1 MNYVREL
8 MGVLGLIIDVAG
20 VLVVFTGAVMAIIHF
35 FARPLGSG
43 DSGSYRQFRT
53 ELARAI
59 LLGLEFLVA
68 GDIIR
73 TVAVSP
79 TLERVAVL
87 GVIVLVRTFLCLSM
101 NLEVEGRWPWQR
113 AGQGA
118 IRPAA

>member
-1 MNYVREL
+1 MNYVRDL
-8 MGVLGLIIDVAG
+8 MGILGLMLDVAG
-20 VLVVFTGAVMAIIHF
+20 VLIVFTGAVMAIIHF
-35 FARPLGSG
+35 LARPLGSG
-43 DSGSYRQFRT
+43 DESSYRQLRT

-79 TLERVAVL
+79 TLDRVLVL
-87 GVIVLVRTFLCLSM
+87 GVIVLVRTFLSLSM

-113 AGQGA
+113 AGQ
-118 IRPAA
+118 AAVRRAS